1 LSAGT
6 RALTEALK
14 RSAAA
19 DNSQTKRAEKQTII
33 RRLGDDT
40 FDIEQTRENNRQGD
54 HGKVGYR

>member
-1 LSAGT
+1 MSAGT

-19 DNSQTKRAEKQTII
+19 DNSQRRRAEKQTII

-40 FDIEQTRENNRQGD
+40 FNIEQTRQNNRQGFN
-54 HGKVGYR
+54 GKA

>member
-1 LSAGT
+1 MSAGT

-19 DNSQTKRAEKQTII
+19 DNSQRRRAEKQTII

-40 FDIEQTRENNRQGD
+40 FDIEQTRQNNRQGFN
-54 HGKVGYR
+54 GKA